1 MISTISPQAINVS
14 ATGEID
20 DSLSVSI
27 DLNLREAAPGK
38 TVIVDKTA
46 VKAALSEKG
55 LTASDSEISD
65 IYVTYK
71 AVGLSGKTISIP
83 KSSIKLLNKPNDMD
97 ISIVTEAISNVVV
110 YGPDSIMET
119 IDNDDFIAVLD
130 LSNAE
135 LSNDTFPV
143 TIYDPDYNTVWAYG
157 DHKITLKITD
167 KTTTTAKKSES

>member
-1 MISTISPQAINVS
+1 
-14 ATGEID
+14 
-20 DSLSVSI
+20 
-27 DLNLREAAPGK
+27 
-38 TVIVDKTA
+38 
-46 VKAALSEKG
+46 
-55 LTASDSEISD
+55 
-65 IYVTYK
+65 
-71 AVGLSGKTISIP
+71 
-83 KSSIKLLNKPNDMD
+83 MD

-110 YGPDSIMET
+110 YGPDSIIET